1 MWEARSFCAG
11 LDWDWDKAGQGH
23 PFHVPARVSLLGVF
37 DEETTWPLQFNA
49 TFVENFPAFA
59 PGASNTGRWIYDW
72 PGRRSIFMHG
82 DGQHN
87 NFCACADKATTAA
100 CHLHFMSDGTMWARF
115 PATGRCCKVCDA
127 GAGCSTMR
135 PDWLLDATFLGDEEH
150 DGRMCETWAKPG
162 AVAEVTM
169 AEAEVAPA
177 EAAEAEAPAEVTMAE
192 AAPAE
197 TCPAQYPGHCG

>member
-1 MWEARSFCAG
+1 MFPLAYLCSAFSTRR
-11 LDWDWDKAGQGH
+11 
-23 PFHVPARVSLLGVF
+23 PP
-37 DEETTWPLQFNA
+37 TWPLQFNA

-127 GAGCSTMR
+127 GAGCSTIR
-135 PDWLLDATFLGDEEH
+135 PDWLLDATYLGDEEH

-162 AVAEVTM
+162 AVALDVWSQGKDDGRACQYRERFNFTGKPIWHYLNFSSW
-169 AEAEVAPA
+169 VAGA
-177 EAAEAEAPAEVTMAE
+177 ID
-192 AAPAE
+192 E
-197 TCPAQYPGHCG
+197 TAFALPSACKDACPAQYPGHCG